1 MSIRCILILQP
12 SPQIPH
18 PDRERDF
25 ESGSP
30 LPPFWEKE
38 FRDKG
43 KRAKLG
49 YSQVRL
55 PVGSPLGALTLAI
68 LTLVDWGKCQGG
80 AGSEDGTIIH
90 NFRNTN

>member
-1 MSIRCILILQP
+1 MNPVPP
-12 SPQIPH
+12 SPFLGDGI
-18 PDRERDF
+18 
-25 ESGSP
+25 
-30 LPPFWEKE
+30 W
-38 FRDKG
+38 DKG

-90 NFRNTN
+90 HFRNTN